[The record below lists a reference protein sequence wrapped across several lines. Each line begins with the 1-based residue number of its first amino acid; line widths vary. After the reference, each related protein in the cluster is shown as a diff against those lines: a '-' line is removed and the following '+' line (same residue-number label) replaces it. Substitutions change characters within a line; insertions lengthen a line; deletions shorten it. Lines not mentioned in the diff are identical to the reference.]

1 MRLYLNYKEFFNAIW
16 YSAKKL
22 KEVISGFAGV
32 SSVNDKTGDVRT
44 KALKFTGYSNQTF
57 DLSADTTVKIPGTD
71 LDNPETI
78 SFAGESSGAWNGET
92 FTEIRIPEAYQPVSS
107 LNGEKGGVT
116 LTAESV
122 GGVEEKELPTT
133 LPSASYVRFI
143 NGATGAYNGA
153 GEVVVKI
160 PRQPDNVYSVNG
172 QSGVVTIGAGDIGAA
187 IARQI
192 PTELPSP
199 NSIEFTGVDNGT
211 YDGSDELI
219 VNVPTPPANNVTSV
233 NNLTG
238 AVVLDY
244 AIVGALSD
252 DVTELKN
259 PKPVVFT
266 GLVNTFYDGSADV
279 EINIPPEALT
289 VTSVNGYTGAVRLSA
304 EDIGAT
310 PATTTIKCPAALTW
324 SGNNFGSY
332 DGSASTFIAT
342 PGEVN
347 LASIFNIAN
356 VAANVKPEIL
366 SFSFPKAGLYLC
378 HTVVDNANYTE
389 NATISVN
396 IDDLKPTF
404 ENVTILGIVDH
415 IVKTPSTFAPNAYT
429 YLHGLC
435 YIVMANANG
444 TVSYKTDR
452 PYGNAGRTYNVPA
465 AEVNVYSL
473 EVT

>member
-32 SSVNDKTGDVRT
+32 SSVNNKTGDVKT

-57 DLSADTTVKIPGTD
+57 DLSADSTVKIPGAG

-78 SFAGESSGAWNGET
+78 SFAGEISGAWNGDT
-92 FTEIRIPEAYQPVSS
+92 FTEIKMPRPYQPVSS

-122 GGVEEKELPTT
+122 GGVEEKELPTA
-133 LPSASYVRFI
+133 LPSASYVRFV

-187 IARQI
+187 IARQM
-192 PTELPSP
+192 PTALPSP
-199 NSIEFTGVDNGT
+199 KPIEFTGADNGT
-211 YDGSDELI
+211 YDGSDELV

-266 GLVNTFYDGSADV
+266 GLVNTFYDGSTDV
-279 EINIPPEALT
+279 EINIPPESLG

-310 PATTTIKCPAALTW
+310 PAATTIKCPAALTW

-342 PGEVN
+342 PYEVN
-347 LASIFNIAN
+347 LKSIGSIKN
-356 VAANVKPEIL
+356 VAHYEAADSII
-366 SFSFPKAGLYLC
+366 SIPKQGLYFSQF
-378 HTVVDNANYTE
+378 NAKDY
-389 NATISVN
+389 
-396 IDDLKPTF
+396 
-404 ENVTILGIVDH
+404 
-415 IVKTPSTFAPNAYT
+415 YT
-429 YLHGLC
+429 YSDVETMDYSNLIPELS
-435 YIVMANANG
+435 NG
-444 TVSYKTDR
+444 VIIGTFNQIIIENMSVPDAGAYKQFYNGITYLIYAMGEGTATYKTRQDGKFL
-452 PYGNAGRTYNVPA
+452 PITFPNGDVTM
-465 AEVNVYSL
+465 YSL
-473 EVT
+473 EVS

>member
-32 SSVNDKTGDVRT
+32 SSVNDKTGDVKT
-44 KALKFTGYSNQTF
+44 KALKFTGYSNQAF
-57 DLSADTTVKIPGTD
+57 DLSTDTTVKIPGAG

-92 FTEIRIPEAYQPVSS
+92 FTEIKIPEAYQPVSS

-122 GGVEEKELPTT
+122 GGVEENELPTT

-199 NSIEFTGVDNGT
+199 NSIEFTGADNGT

-219 VNVPTPPANNVTSV
+219 VNIPTPPTNNVTSV

-244 AIVGALSD
+244 AIVGALSE

-266 GLVNTFYDGSADV
+266 GLVNTFYDGSTDV

-347 LASIFNIAN
+347 LTVLDTIKDIAFYEGN
-356 VAANVKPEIL
+356 ENPVVISL
-366 SFSFPKAGLYLC
+366 PKAGLYISQLKVNGLYYPTDEARFDLSKLVP
-378 HTVVDNANYTE
+378 TVTNG
-389 NATISVN
+389 
-396 IDDLKPTF
+396 K
-404 ENVTILGIVDH
+404 ILGTFNS
-415 IVKTPSTFAPNAYT
+415 IVKTPRSGGGLDYSNGLTFF
-429 YLHGLC
+429 
-435 YIVMANANG
+435 IFANAG
-444 TVSYKTDR
+444 STLSYHVVKR
-452 PYGNAGRTYNVPA
+452 GYGSEYLDIPDGNVTI
-465 AEVNVYSL
+465 YQL
-473 EVT
+473 EVS